1 MIPYQKRETTSIT
14 NPFRA
19 PVYYYARTDSALQA
33 ARECLAEGCP
43 DGTFIYAGYQ
53 TAGRGRIAGRQWLSP
68 AGENLLGTLILKQ
81 PASTDFTLRIGL
93 AVSLT
98 LDSFLPSAVRT
109 AVKWPNDILIN
120 GKKTAGIL
128 CESAGGCLLAG
139 IGINLLQ
146 TAFLRSIEYTATSLA
161 MIIGVDKCPSF
172 EVFIPVLLT
181 QIQECLTR
189 GDWNE
194 EISRRLWKRGSA
206 VRFMRGQQEDDII
219 EGILTGIA
227 SDGALCITEADTER
241 RYYSG
246 ELIYS

>member
-1 MIPYQKRETTSIT
+1 
-14 NPFRA
+14 
-19 PVYYYARTDSALQA
+19 VYYYARTDSALQA

-98 LDSFLPSAVRT
+98 LDAFLPSAVRT

-227 SDGALCITEADTER
+227 PDGALCITEADTER

>member
-1 MIPYQKRETTSIT
+1 MIPHQKRETTSIT

-19 PVYYYARTDSALQA
+19 PVYYYARIDSALQA

-206 VRFMRGQQEDDII
+206 WTAG
-219 EGILTGIA
+219 
-227 SDGALCITEADTER
+227 R
-241 RYYSG
+241 RYYRGYSYRYCVGRSVVYHRSG
-246 ELIYS
+246 YGTPVLFRRTYLQLS

>member
-1 MIPYQKRETTSIT
+1 M
-14 NPFRA
+14 NPFMA
-19 PVYYYARTDSALQA
+19 PVYYYARIDSTLQA
-33 ARECLAEGCP
+33 ARTCLAEGCP

-53 TAGRGRIAGRQWLSP
+53 TAGRGRLANRQWLSP
-68 AGENLLGTLILKQ
+68 AGENLLGTLILKES
-81 PASTDFTLRIGL
+81 ASPDFTLRIGL

-98 LDSFLPSAVRT
+98 LDAFLPSSVCT

-120 GKKTAGIL
+120 GKKIAGIL
-128 CESAGGCLLAG
+128 CENAGGCILAG
-139 IGINLLQ
+139 VGINLLQ
-146 TAFLRSIEYTATSLA
+146 TAFLRSIEHTATSLA

-172 EVFIPVLLT
+172 EVFIPALLD

-189 GDWNE
+189 RDWNE
-194 EISRRLWKRGSA
+194 EISRRLWKRGSM
-206 VRFMRGQQEDDII
+206 VRFMRGQQEEDII

-227 SDGALCITEADTER
+227 PDGALCITEADTER

>member
-1 MIPYQKRETTSIT
+1 MIPQQKRETTSIQ
-14 NPFRA
+14 NPFNA
-19 PVYYYARTDSALQA
+19 PVYYYARTDSTLRA
-33 ARECLAEGCP
+33 ARECLADGCP

-53 TAGRGRIAGRQWLSP
+53 TEGRGRMSDRQWLSP

-98 LDSFLPSAVRT
+98 LDSFLPPGLRT
-109 AVKWPNDILIN
+109 AVKWPNDIFIN

-128 CESAGGCLLAG
+128 CEGAGGCILAG

-146 TAFLRSIEYTATSLA
+146 TAFLRSIEHTATSLA
-161 MIIGVDKCPSF
+161 LVIGADKCPSF
-172 EVFIPVLLT
+172 EVFIPALLNN
-181 QIQECLTR
+181 IRECLTR
-189 GDWNE
+189 RDWHE
-194 EISRRLWKRGSA
+194 EISSRLWKRGTM

-219 EGILTGIA
+219 EGVLTGIA
-227 SDGALCITEADTER
+227 FDGALCIAEADKEH

-246 ELIYS
+246 ELIFD

>member
-1 MIPYQKRETTSIT
+1 MIPHQKRETTSIT

-172 EVFIPVLLT
+172 EVFIPALLD

-189 GDWNE
+189 RDWNE

-219 EGILTGIA
+219 EGSLTGIA
-227 SDGALCITEADTER
+227 PDGALCITEADTER

>member
-1 MIPYQKRETTSIT
+1 M
-14 NPFRA
+14 
-19 PVYYYARTDSALQA
+19 YYYARTDSALQA

-227 SDGALCITEADTER
+227 PDGALCITEADTER

>member
-1 MIPYQKRETTSIT
+1 MYH
-14 NPFRA
+14 
-19 PVYYYARTDSALQA
+19 YARTDSTLQT
-33 ARECLAEGCP
+33 ARECLADGCP
-43 DGTFIYAGYQ
+43 NGTFIYADYQ
-53 TAGRGRIAGRQWLSP
+53 TEGRGRVSGRQWLSP

-98 LDSFLPSAVRT
+98 LDSFLPSSIRT

-120 GKKTAGIL
+120 GKKAAGIL
-128 CESAGGCLLAG
+128 CEGAGGCLLAG
-139 IGINLLQ
+139 VGINLLQ
-146 TAFLRSIEYTATSLA
+146 TAFLRSIEHTATSLA
-161 MIIGVDKCPSF
+161 LIVGVDKCPSF

-189 GDWNE
+189 RDWHE
-194 EISRRLWKRGSA
+194 EISRRLWKQGTT
-206 VRFMRGQQEDDII
+206 VRFMRGQQKDDIA

-227 SDGALCITEADTER
+227 ADGALCITESDRER

-246 ELIYS
+246 ELIYN